1 VHSSDRPG
9 KLARDSGIEFV
20 LTFLLLFGVV
30 TMVRF
35 VFGDSRVSALVPD
48 VHAKLWLVGGCVGVF
63 LALLIR
69 SPLGR
74 TSGGHINP
82 AISFAM
88 WRFGVFPGRSVL
100 PYTVA
105 QLLGSF
111 SGAFV
116 AHVAWGEPVADPRV
130 AYAAIQPAPGLSAID
145 LFAGEAAS
153 FGLIV
158 LVVGLLLATPRLAAL
173 VPWAVGAMIGL
184 AIALLGTS
192 TGGSVNPAR
201 QFGPALLSGHTRF
214 LWIYLLAPFAG
225 AEVAMWTRAIVQR
238 GRAVITHRLSGTLPG

>member
-1 VHSSDRPG
+1 VHLSDRSSE
-9 KLARDSGIEFV
+9 LARDSAIEFV

-30 TMVRF
+30 TIVRF
-35 VFGDSRVSALVPD
+35 VFGDSRVSATVPD
-48 VHAKLWLVGGCVGVF
+48 VHVKLWLVGICVGAF

-74 TSGGHINP
+74 VSGGHINP
-82 AISFAM
+82 AITFAM
-88 WRFGVFPGRSVL
+88 WRFGVFPGRGVL
-100 PYTVA
+100 PYTLA

-111 SGAFV
+111 CGVLA
-116 AHVAWGEPVADPRV
+116 ARLAWGESVADPRV
-130 AYAAIQPAPGLSAID
+130 TYAAIQPAPGFSAME

-201 QFGPALLSGHTRF
+201 QFGPALLSGHIRF
-214 LWIYLLAPFAG
+214 LWIYLVAPFAG
-225 AEVAMWTRAIVQR
+225 AEVAVWTRAIVQR
-238 GRAVITHRLSGTLPG
+238 GRGVITHRLSGTLLR